1 MPKYLV
7 WQKREFM
14 FYQEVEADSVSKA
27 LDVAFEQ
34 GEWEQDQN
42 YAEID
47 YTVELFPD
55 EYQPEVDDLIKSI
68 EESSV

>member
-14 FYQEVEADSVSKA
+14 FYQEVEAPTKELA
-27 LDVAFEQ
+27 LEIAEDQA
-34 GEWEQDQN
+34 EWEQDQN

-47 YTVELFPD
+47 YEVELIPN
-55 EYQPEVDDLIKSI
+55 ELQPEVDDLIRSE
-68 EESSV
+68 EESNA

>member
-14 FYQEVEADSVSKA
+14 FYQEVEAGSRTEA

-34 GEWEQDQN
+34 GDWEQDQN
-42 YAEID
+42 YAEIE
-47 YTVELFPD
+47 YEVE
-55 EYQPEVDDLIKSI
+55 EQGNQPEVDDLIKNQ
-68 EESSV
+68 EESNA